1 MRIWQQEHELDNA
14 EAQLQLIMLD
24 AAQLVG
30 SVRPTNV
37 HLTIQATYASTT
49 SQTQAKFA
57 EISSVQFGNLYI
69 HLYSPQCWHRKSNNS
84 DIYSSNNTINNLN

>member
-57 EISSVQFGNLYI
+57 EISSVQFWNLYI
-69 HLYSPQCWHRKSNNS
+69 HLYSLQCWHRK
-84 DIYSSNNTINNLN
+84 